1 MVIWLFASILPQ
13 IIKEIEIFIKKI
25 PEMTRQMEGLLQS
38 FESTSGIHL
47 WSQNLINDLTKKFDF
62 QTTGQELLK
71 YLQNTS
77 GALLQFFLG
86 IVMSYIFV
94 LDRNDVFGFFARM
107 KRGNFA
113 FLYHEFK
120 YFGEK
125 IVNSFGKVFKA
136 QWIIAFVNAILTTI
150 GLLVIGFLFPAGHF
164 PFIFTLSLIVFIFG
178 FIPVFGTFLSGLPIV
193 IIGYGIE
200 GGGIQI
206 VMAIIVMI
214 CIIHA
219 IEAYILNPKI
229 VSSYMHF
236 PVFITFAT
244 LIIAE
249 HMFGMIG
256 LLIGVPILAI
266 IISVGADLNTY
277 ISRLKKE
284 YYASKKS
291 CECQSVSEK

>member
-1 MVIWLFASILPQ
+1 MKHLLPLIFSQAFFKKIFAIVCLVTLFYVFRGFLGLFLITFIFAYLSLEVAEFLRAKIIFQKGKKPNKFWKFFEKYLSTNILVTIIYILFILMVIWLFASILPQ

-47 WSQNLINDLTKKFDF
+47 GSQNLVNNLTKKFDF

-136 QWIIAFVNAILTTI
+136 Q
-150 GLLVIGFLFPAGHF
+150 
-164 PFIFTLSLIVFIFG
+164 
-178 FIPVFGTFLSGLPIV
+178 
-193 IIGYGIE
+193 
-200 GGGIQI
+200 
-206 VMAIIVMI
+206 
-214 CIIHA
+214 
-219 IEAYILNPKI
+219 
-229 VSSYMHF
+229 
-236 PVFITFAT
+236 
-244 LIIAE
+244 
-249 HMFGMIG
+249 
-256 LLIGVPILAI
+256 
-266 IISVGADLNTY
+266 
-277 ISRLKKE
+277 
-284 YYASKKS
+284 
-291 CECQSVSEK
+291 